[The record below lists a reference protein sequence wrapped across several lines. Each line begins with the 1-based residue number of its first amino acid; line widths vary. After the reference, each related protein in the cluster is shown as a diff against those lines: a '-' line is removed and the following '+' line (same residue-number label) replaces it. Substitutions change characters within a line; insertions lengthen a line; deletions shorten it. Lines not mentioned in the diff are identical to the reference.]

1 MADAL
6 SNPFADALALHS
18 AGCLSEA
25 EAAYRL
31 LLAASPDDARLLH
44 HLGLLLAQRGAL
56 AEGHSLLA
64 EAVRRDPHMP
74 LVQFH
79 LASVLVALGRA
90 GDAIAAFSAALAL
103 PPERAEIHF
112 ALGNALF
119 QLGRY
124 DEAAAAFARADALEP
139 GRLEVLLNWGSAL
152 QEQGRLA
159 EALAV
164 CDRVLVLAPRHPG
177 AHNNRGN
184 ALRLLK
190 RNEEALAAFDSAI
203 AADPAYDLARFNRAT
218 VLEVLRRYDQALVE
232 CDRVIA
238 RAGGYAPAH
247 ALRGS
252 VLLALERVDDA
263 YTAFERALTLQPD
276 LASAYHGRVKTLLSL
291 TRWEDALEACDAAI
305 ARDPGS
311 ATAHNNRGVALM
323 RLRRFD
329 DAGAAF
335 ATALVLAV
343 EDSAEFADALFNR
356 AGLHSAL
363 DHFDEAF
370 ADTERVLA
378 LRPDSVPAR
387 CFRFNQAANLCDWS
401 RCGADMAAM
410 AGFCVAG
417 EEVDPFPLLYAFDDP
432 QMHLDAA
439 KRVAEKTRPALARVT
454 IAPRKTLRIAYL
466 SADFREHPV
475 SYQALE
481 LFEAHDRTRVETF
494 AVALWPLPQSALG
507 TRLRGAFAQVVEA
520 YDRSDQDIARRLAD
534 LHIDIA
540 VEMGGHTDK
549 ARPGVLA
556 WRPAPVSASY
566 LGYPGT
572 LGMPFVDY
580 ILADGV
586 TIAPDDDRFYAERVV
601 RLGNCFMPFDSRMAI
616 AERTPS
622 RAEEGM
628 PPNGFVFCDFN
639 KTDKFTPEIFDIWMR
654 VLQRVPGSVFWLN
667 VQNTTAR
674 RHLKAE
680 AATRG
685 VDPERLIFAARTPGR
700 AEHLARLKLA
710 DLFLDT
716 VPYNAHATTSD
727 FLAAGVPVLT
737 CKGNSFASR
746 VAASLLTS
754 VGAEGLV
761 APDLAAYEAM
771 AVALACDPK
780 ALAGWRAHLQS
791 HQRTA
796 ADTARLARSLE
807 EAYFTMWDRRVKGL
821 KPESFTLR

>member
-1 MADAL
+1 MADVL
-6 SNPFADALALHS
+6 SDPFSGALALHR
-18 AGCLSEA
+18 AGRLTEA
-25 EAAYRL
+25 ESAYRG
-31 LLAASPDDARLLH
+31 LLATAPDDARILH

-56 AEGHSLLA
+56 VEGHGLLA
-64 EAVRRDPHMP
+64 EAVRRDPQMP

-79 LASVLVALGRA
+79 LASVLVAMGRP
-90 GDAIAAFSAALAL
+90 GDAIAAFDAALVLMPDA
-103 PPERAEIHF
+103 AETHF

-119 QLGRY
+119 QLARY
-124 DEAAAAFARADALEP
+124 DEAAASYARADALEP

-152 QEQGRLA
+152 QEQGRID

-164 CDRVLVLAPRHPG
+164 CDRVLALAPRHPG
-177 AHNNRGN
+177 ALNNRGN

-190 RNEEALAAFDSAI
+190 RNEEALAAFENAI
-203 AADPAYDLARFNRAT
+203 AADPTYDLARFNRAT
-218 VLEVLRRYDQALVE
+218 VLEVLRRYDEALSE

-238 RAGGYAPAH
+238 RASGYAPAH

-263 YTAFERALTLQPD
+263 FTAFELALALQPD

-291 TRWEDALEACDAAI
+291 TRWEEALAACDAAI
-305 ARDPGS
+305 ARDPKS

-335 ATALVLAV
+335 AMALSLA
-343 EDSAEFADALFNR
+343 EKDSADFADALFNR

-401 RCGADMAAM
+401 RRGADMQAM
-410 AGFCVAG
+410 AGFCASG

-439 KRVAEKTRPALARVT
+439 RRVAEKTRTALARVT

-481 LFEAHDRTRVETF
+481 LFEAHDRTLVETF
-494 AVALWPLPQSALG
+494 AVALWPLPQNALG
-507 TRLRGAFAQVVEA
+507 TRLRGAFAQVVDA
-520 YDRSDQDIARRLAD
+520 YDRSDQDIARRIAD
-534 LHIDIA
+534 LHVDIV

-556 WRPAPVSASY
+556 WRPAPVSASF

-580 ILADGV
+580 ILADDV
-586 TIAPDDDRFYAERVV
+586 TIPPEDDRFYAERVV
-601 RLGNCFMPFDSRMAI
+601 RLGTCFMPFDSRMVI
-616 AERTPS
+616 AEHTPS
-622 RAEEGM
+622 RAEEGL
-628 PPNGFVFCDFN
+628 PQDGFVFCDFN

-654 VLQRVPGSVFWLN
+654 LLLRVPGSVFWLN
-667 VQNTTAR
+667 VQNATAR

-680 AATRG
+680 AAARG
-685 VDPERLIFAARTPGR
+685 VDPERLIFAARAAER
-700 AEHLARLKLA
+700 AAHLARLKLA

-716 VPYNAHATTSD
+716 LPYNAHATTSD

-737 CKGNSFASR
+737 CKGNSFAAR

-771 AVALACDPK
+771 AVELAFDPK
-780 ALAGWRAHLQS
+780 ALAGWRQHLQS
-791 HQRTA
+791 HRRTA
-796 ADTARLARSLE
+796 ADTARLARSME
-807 EAYFTMWDRRVKGL
+807 EAYFTMWERRVKGL
-821 KPESFTLR
+821 KPESFTLV